1 MQRRVVVTGLGLIT
15 PLGVN
20 VETTWLNLIKGKSGI
35 KKIDRL
41 DLEKIPSKI
50 AGLVDQ
56 NPDTGF
62 NPLKYLTERDL
73 KKMDLFIQYGICA
86 AEEAIEDSKI
96 NFDSLNKERV
106 GVMMG
111 SGIGGVITIEKTIS
125 EFYLY
130 KKKVSPYFVPSTLIN
145 LLSGNISIRYGLT
158 GPNHSVVTACATGTH
173 SIGDAMR
180 LIKFNDADVMIA
192 GGSEA
197 PIATTPILGFSACK
211 ALSTHFND
219 APQKASRPWDQDRDG
234 FIMAEGSGVV
244 LLEEY
249 EHAKK
254 RGAKIYAEILGYGLS
269 GDGYHITSPNP
280 DASGGIQTMTKALK
294 SANLTPNQ
302 IDYINAHS
310 ASTPIGDKVELD
322 AVQKLFLYENPKLL
336 MSSTKS
342 STGHLLG
349 AAGSVEVIF
358 CILAL
363 NHSIVPPTLNL
374 NKQIEGT
381 KINLVSKVAQEKKI
395 KYALSNS
402 FGFGGTNA
410 SIIVSSLN
418 ES

>member
-96 NFDSLNKERV
+96 NFNSLNKERV

-180 LIKFNDADVMIA
+180 LIKFNDADIMIA

>member
-35 KKIDRL
+35 KRIDRL

-96 NFDSLNKERV
+96 NFDSLDKERV

-180 LIKFNDADVMIA
+180 LIKFNDADIMIA

-219 APQKASRPWDQDRDG
+219 APKKASRPWDQDRDG

-244 LLEEY
+244 ILEEY

-363 NHSIVPPTLNL
+363 NHSIIPPTLNL

>member
-96 NFDSLNKERV
+96 NFNSLNKERV

-180 LIKFNDADVMIA
+180 LIKFNDADIMIA

-244 LLEEY
+244 ILEEY

>member
-96 NFDSLNKERV
+96 NFNSLNKERV

-180 LIKFNDADVMIA
+180 LIKFNDADIMIA

-244 LLEEY
+244 ILEEY

-363 NHSIVPPTLNL
+363 NHSIIPPTLNL

>member
-180 LIKFNDADVMIA
+180 LIKFNDADIMIA

>member
-15 PLGVN
+15 PLGAN
-20 VETTWLNLIKGKSGI
+20 VQTTWLNLTKGKSGI
-35 KKIDRL
+35 KKIDRF

-62 NPLKYLTERDL
+62 NPLKYLTARDL
-73 KKMDLFIQYGICA
+73 KKMDPFIQYGICA

-106 GVMMG
+106 GVMIG
-111 SGIGGVITIEKTIS
+111 SGIGGLTTIEKTIS
-125 EFYLY
+125 KFYLY
-130 KKKVSPYFVPSTLIN
+130 KEKISPYFIPSVLIN
-145 LLSGNISIRYGLT
+145 LLSGNVSIRHGLT

-180 LIKFNDADVMIA
+180 LIKLNDADIMIA

-197 PIATTPILGFSACK
+197 PVSTMSILGFSACK
-211 ALSTHFND
+211 ALSTHFNNV
-219 APQKASRPWDQDRDG
+219 PEKASRPWDQDRDG

-244 LLEEY
+244 ILEEY

-280 DASGGIQTMTKALK
+280 DASGGMQAMKKALK
-294 SANLTPNQ
+294 SANLTPSQ

-349 AAGSVEVIF
+349 AAGSVEIIF

-363 NHSIVPPTLNL
+363 NHSIIPPTLNL

-381 KINLVSKVAQEKKI
+381 KINLVNKVAQEKKI